1 MLFSS
6 LEGNE
11 GHQVLVNLIFEDFIN
26 LYLKIGAKQPLKDF
40 KQDFLLKK
48 TFAHRQMV
56 LIRTE
61 KKQKKKTK
69 VELSAFRDDRSEGKS
84 DSHLRL
90 KSSISQFGDAYLW
103 TVYTVPEIKKLCA
116 AYNVQVPSK
125 VTRKCEIAKLLLP
138 VVKNAESIPF
148 SDLLDDY
155 RVTTSV
161 YPGQSESG
169 PLVLRIVRVK

>member
-6 LEGNE
+6 LEGNK
-11 GHQVLVNLIFEDFIN
+11 GHQGLVNLIFEDFVN
-26 LYLKIGAKQPLKDF
+26 LYLKISAKQLLKDF

-48 TFAHRQMV
+48 TFAHHQMV
-56 LIRTE
+56 LIMRE
-61 KKQKKKTK
+61 KKQKKEAK
-69 VELSAFRDDRSEGKS
+69 VEFSAFRDDRSEGKS

-90 KSSISQFGDAYLW
+90 ISSILQFGDAYLW
-103 TVYTVPEIKKLCA
+103 TVYTVPETKNLCA
-116 AYNVQVPSK
+116 AYSVKVPSK

-138 VVKNAESIPF
+138 VVENAGIPF
-148 SDLLDDY
+148 PDLLDDH